1 MFGSSNGQLSVGT
14 MNAIAMTHPMHWEG
28 VIIGRQSE
36 ALEQGGGC
44 EYIITHGSLEQKELL
59 HASHNCLTKPKLRR
73 EMVMPCPATS
83 SRLILQVCLRLAVT
97 ILNVPRIPSNLLWT
111 QTRLLHIVGSL
122 AQVDQEMDSKIM
134 FRKRGS
140 LFCYILSNQTYAYFS
155 NSPDIINSAMH
166 IHDVV
171 EEI

>member
-1 MFGSSNGQLSVGT
+1 
-14 MNAIAMTHPMHWEG
+14 
-28 VIIGRQSE
+28 
-36 ALEQGGGC
+36 
-44 EYIITHGSLEQKELL
+44 
-59 HASHNCLTKPKLRR
+59 
-73 EMVMPCPATS
+73 MVMPCLATS
-83 SRLILQVCLRLAVT
+83 SMLILQVCLRLAVT
-97 ILNVPRIPSNLLWT
+97 ILNVPRIPLNLLWT
-111 QTRLLHIVGSL
+111 QTRLLHIARSPT
-122 AQVDQEMDSKIM
+122 QVDQEMDSKIM